1 MNKFLFLLGVTFG
14 GALGGLFRGPFVPLF
29 TYYFYAVLRPQGLWK
44 RDLMSA
50 PDLGWSF
57 YAAGAAFLTYLPW
70 VFGVIG
76 PADPLRSVYPRFVW
90 PHRLMIAW
98 AVWMTLSFL
107 NANNTGVAE
116 GYYTEFMK
124 IFAVYLLGTQ
134 VVRSYGQVRALYT
147 IAAFTLSY
155 IALEML
161 QIYLQTGKL
170 ILYRSGFAGLDNN
183 GAGLMLAMGI
193 PLCYFAWEFTKGY
206 HRWLYLVAIP
216 VIAEV
221 VLSSYSRG
229 AMLSALLVSPLYLVY
244 SRKRKFLLVCFAI
257 AAVAIPVVTGDEI
270 KARFS
275 TVKEA
280 TADDSFQSRLN
291 SWDCARRI
299 ANDYPVF
306 GAGVRCSN
314 LLTKDYGADMIGRT
328 IHNQYLQIAAD
339 TGWVGLAIYL
349 ALLGSALATMWGAR
363 ARLWGQ
369 ADPESVRAV
378 AMLGGVE
385 CAFWTFTVGAMA
397 LSLEVFELPYLLLLM
412 GTQIAAISQAEV
424 ARPRFTRARPAALRI
439 PASPR
444 GPLGAGAWAR

>member
-1 MNKFLFLLGVTFG
+1 MNKFLFLVGVTLG
-14 GALGGLFRGPFVPLF
+14 GSLGGLLAGPFVPLLV
-29 TYYFYAVLRPQGLWK
+29 YYFYACLRPQGLWK

-70 VFGVIG
+70 VFGVIAPG
-76 PADPLRSVYPRFVW
+76 DPLRNVYPRFVW
-90 PHRLMIAW
+90 PHRLMVAW

-107 NANNTGVAE
+107 NANSTAAAE
-116 GYYTEFMK
+116 GYYTEFLK
-124 IFAVYLLGTQ
+124 IFAVYMLGTQ
-134 VVRSYGQVRALYT
+134 VVRSYGQIRILYT
-147 IAAFTLSY
+147 VAAFALFY
-155 IALEML
+155 IAFEML
-161 QIYLQTGKL
+161 QIYFQTGKL

-193 PLCYFAWEFTKGY
+193 PLCYFAWEFTTGR
-206 HRWLYLVAIP
+206 HRWLYLLAIP

-229 AMLSALLVSPLYLVY
+229 AMLSALLAAPLYLLY
-244 SRKRKFLLVCFAI
+244 SRKRKFLLGCFAV
-257 AAVAIPVVTGDEI
+257 AAVAVPVITGDEI

-280 TADDSFQSRLN
+280 SADDSFQSRLN

-299 ANDYPVF
+299 ANDFPVF

-314 LLTKDYGADMIGRT
+314 LLTRQYGADMEGRT

-339 TGWVGLAIYL
+339 TGWVGLVVYL
-349 ALLGSALATMWGAR
+349 TLLGSALATVWGAR
-363 ARLWGQ
+363 RRLWTEN
-369 ADPESVRAV
+369 DPESVRAV
-378 AMLGGVE
+378 AMLGGIE
-385 CAFWTFTVGAMA
+385 CSFWTFAVGAMA

-424 ARPRFTRARPAALRI
+424 ARPQFRRPAAATLRV
-439 PASPR
+439 PVSR
-444 GPLGAGAWAR
+444 LAGRR